1 MGRERLCRYEKTQL
15 SHLDSVIQFAKA
27 FCVSFDGSIA
37 MTLGE
42 TRTWNVDAIN
52 MSIVKVVLVYSTS

>member
-1 MGRERLCRYEKTQL
+1 MERETLSIRKTQL
-15 SHLDSVIQFAKA
+15 SILDSVIQFANA
-27 FCVSFDGSIA
+27 FCVSFDGSVA

-42 TRTWNVDAIN
+42 TRTWNVSAKN